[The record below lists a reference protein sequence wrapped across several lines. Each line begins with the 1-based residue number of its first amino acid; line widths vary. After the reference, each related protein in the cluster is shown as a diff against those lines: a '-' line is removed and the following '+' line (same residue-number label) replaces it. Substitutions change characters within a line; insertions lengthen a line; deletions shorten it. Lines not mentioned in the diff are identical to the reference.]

1 MKKLMLAAVAVVG
14 VALTAAEASA
24 SGCSSPFCQGPGA
37 QGGLGLFRKQPLPAF
52 QAAPWYLY
60 WPYNAHFMTPS
71 PLQGPYYAPPP
82 VGGGM
87 VNPYF
92 PAQYPVPPVGLAPAV
107 PAVPAYTP
115 AP

>member
-1 MKKLMLAAVAVVG
+1 MKKLMSAAVAVL
-14 VALTAAEASA
+14 AFSAAEASA
-24 SGCSSPFCQGPGA
+24 AGCSSPFCQGPGL
-37 QGGLGLFRKQPLPAF
+37 QGGLFKKQPLPAF

-82 VGGGM
+82 GGQLA
-87 VNPYF
+87 NPYF
-92 PAQYPVPPVGLAPAV
+92 PAQYPVPAVGVVPGAAV
-107 PAVPAYTP
+107 PAAPTYTP

>member
-1 MKKLMLAAVAVVG
+1 MKKLILAAVAVLG
-14 VALTAAEASA
+14 VALSAAPASA
-24 SGCSSPFCQGPGA
+24 AGCSSPFCQGPGVK
-37 QGGLGLFRKQPLPAF
+37 GTVFKKHPMPAF

-82 VGGGM
+82 AGGV

-92 PAQYPVPPVGLAPAV
+92 PAAPVV
-107 PAVPAYTP
+107 PAFTP